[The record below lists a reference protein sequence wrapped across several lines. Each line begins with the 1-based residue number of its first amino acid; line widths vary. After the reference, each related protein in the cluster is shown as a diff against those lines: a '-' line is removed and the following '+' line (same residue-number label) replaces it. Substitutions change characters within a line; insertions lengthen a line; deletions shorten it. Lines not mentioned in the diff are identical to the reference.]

1 MPLMKRFFC
10 ALLVICCI
18 LSVAVS
24 ASAYTIYDVGSV
36 DRLMASDY
44 ITPSSNAA
52 EIEFIEDNSDFV
64 VPYYS
69 TSDTVEGDWTNVEG
83 TLWAYDFGTF
93 VTDLFVIKT
102 GNLKDT
108 TDNTFL
114 YVNVD
119 NLQYA
124 VVDFA
129 DFGTN
134 TLLAKSGDFKTNMN
148 AGKIS
153 HIGVPVPEP
162 STILLL
168 GIGLL
173 GLGWYGRK
181 RNKA

>member
-1 MPLMKRFFC
+1 
-10 ALLVICCI
+10 

-24 ASAYTIYDVGSV
+24 ASALTMTDVGSV
-36 DRLMASDY
+36 DLLMASDY
-44 ITPSSNAA
+44 ITPSSNAK
-52 EIEFIEDNSDFV
+52 EIEFIEDNSNLV

-83 TLWAYDFGTF
+83 TIWAYDFGSF
-93 VTDLFVIKT
+93 VTNLFVIKT

-114 YVNVD
+114 YENVD
-119 NLQYA
+119 EFRYA
-124 VVDFA
+124 VIDFA
-129 DFGTN
+129 DYGTN
-134 TLLAKSGDFKTNMN
+134 MLLAKSGNFKTNMN

-153 HIGVPVPEP
+153 HIGAPVPEP